1 MDYDRNYV
9 YINFRTAAMSYTE
22 PITVPEFPKSED
34 ISNIREKTMDL
45 PVSVLQALGGSAA
58 DISLRAVSQA
68 SEQDRLRMVLLS
80 DEQGNLQAICRQND
94 LIDLEQLNK
103 LLGRDLRLMK
113 RREQVRVRERA
124 GLKELPALPSLTG
137 WPTVIDRE
145 VDQLSAVAL
154 ELGEQ
159 NLAMVM
165 PAGDFRNLTA
175 QADRGSFT
183 IDPDSIL
190 VNLDDHGKDRDQ
202 FHFALKKFTG
212 LRIQQRLE
220 DTLELPP
227 LPETAQRIIHLRVN
241 PNAVMGDLVDIV
253 ESDPSL
259 AAQVVSW
266 ASSSFYAAAGQV
278 RSVHDAVSRVL
289 GFDLVMN
296 LAMGLSLGRALKQPA
311 DHPEGYVDYWQQ
323 AIWQAQSAGILASMM
338 RRGERPL
345 FGLAYLS
352 GLLHNF
358 GYLVLAQVFPP
369 HFKLVCRSLEVNPQ
383 IDSSVT
389 EHYLLGITRE
399 QIAAQLMDNWGMP
412 DEVTLAIRYQKNPGY
427 DGPHRVYARLL
438 WLGRQLL
445 TARGVALGAGGPIRQ
460 EVFDELGLNRE
471 QVEEQFDELVRS
483 KDSIMAMAGMMNP

>member
-1 MDYDRNYV
+1 M
-9 YINFRTAAMSYTE
+9 E
-22 PITVPEFPKSED
+22 
-34 ISNIREKTMDL
+34 L
-45 PVSVLQALGGSAA
+45 PVAVQQALGESASGVA
-58 DISLRAVSQA
+58 LRDARQIAVN
-68 SEQDRLRMVLLS
+68 ELLRMVLLN
-80 DEQGNLQAICRQND
+80 DGEGNLQAICRKD
-94 LIDLEQLNK
+94 ELIDLSLLNK
-103 LLGRDLRLMK
+103 HLGRDLQLMK

-124 GLKELPALPSLTG
+124 GLSELPALPSLTG
-137 WPTVIDRE
+137 WPTV
-145 VDQLSAVAL
+145 VDSQVDDLPAVAI
-154 ELGEQ
+154 ELGDQ

-165 PAGDFRNLTA
+165 PAEDFRGLTA
-175 QADRGSFT
+175 EADRVAFAV
-183 IDPDSIL
+183 DPASIA
-190 VNLDDHGKDRDQ
+190 VNLSDHGKDRDQ
-202 FHFALKKFTG
+202 FNTAIKKFTG

-296 LAMGLSLGRALKQPA
+296 LAMGLSLGRALKKPQ
-311 DHPEGYVDYWQQ
+311 DHPDGYVDYWQQ

-338 RRGERPL
+338 PRGERPM
-345 FGLAYLS
+345 FGLAYLA

-358 GYLVLAQVFPP
+358 GHLVLAQVFPP

-399 QIAAQLMDNWGMP
+399 QIASQLMENWGMP

-427 DGPHRVYARLL
+427 NGDHCVYAKLL

-445 TARGVALGAGGPIRQ
+445 TARGIALGAGEDVSQ
-460 EVFDELGLNRE
+460 SFYDELGLDRE
-471 QVEEQFDELVRS
+471 KVEEQFDQLVES
-483 KDSIMAMAGMMNP
+483 KDSIMAMAGMMNQ

>member
-1 MDYDRNYV
+1 M
-9 YINFRTAAMSYTE
+9 E
-22 PITVPEFPKSED
+22 
-34 ISNIREKTMDL
+34 L
-45 PVSVLQALGGSAA
+45 PVVVRQALGETAGEV
-58 DISLRAVSQA
+58 SLRDVSQA
-68 SEQDRLRMVLLS
+68 RNDQLLRMVLLS
-80 DEQGNLQAICRQND
+80 DEQGNLQAVCRQDD
-94 LIDLEQLNK
+94 LLDINALNQQ
-103 LLGRDLRLMK
+103 LGRDLQVMK
-113 RREQVRVRERA
+113 RRDQVRAQERA
-124 GLKELPALPSLTG
+124 GLAELPALPSLTG
-137 WPTVIDRE
+137 WPSV
-145 VDQLSAVAL
+145 VDERVDSLQAVAL
-154 ELGEQ
+154 SLGAQ

-165 PAGDFRNLTA
+165 PAADFRALTA
-175 QADRGSFT
+175 NAERAAFAVVPET
-183 IDPDSIL
+183 IG
-190 VNLDDHGKDRDQ
+190 VNLDRPERDRDQ
-202 FHFALKKFTG
+202 LHSAIKKFTG

-278 RSVHDAVSRVL
+278 KSVHDAVSRVL

-296 LAMGLSLGRALKQPA
+296 LAMGLALGRALKQPQ

-338 RRGERPL
+338 PRTERPA
-345 FGLAYLS
+345 FGLAYLA

-369 HFKLVCRSLEVNPQ
+369 HFTLVCRSLEVNPGM
-383 IDSSVT
+383 DSSVT

-399 QIAAQLMDNWGMP
+399 QIAAELMQNWGMP

-427 DGPHRVYARLL
+427 DGPHSVYGKLL

-445 TARGVALGAGGPIRQ
+445 ATRGVAIGAGE
-460 EVFDELGLNRE
+460 EVSPAFYASLGLDKTR
-471 QVEEQFDELVRS
+471 VEEQFDELVNN
-483 KDSIMAMAGMMNP
+483 KASIMAMAGMMTS

>member
-1 MDYDRNYV
+1 M
-9 YINFRTAAMSYTE
+9 E
-22 PITVPEFPKSED
+22 
-34 ISNIREKTMDL
+34 L
-45 PVSVLQALGGSAA
+45 PVAVQQALGETAA
-58 DISLRAVSQA
+58 GVSLRDA
-68 SEQDRLRMVLLS
+68 STASRRELLRMALLT
-80 DEQGNLQAICRQND
+80 DEQGNLQVICRKDD

-103 LLGRDLRLMK
+103 ELGRDLRLMK
-113 RREQVRVRERA
+113 RREQLRVRERA
-124 GLKELPALPSLTG
+124 GLKALPALPSLTG
-137 WPTVIDRE
+137 WPTL
-145 VDQLSAVAL
+145 VDPRVDELSAVAL

-165 PAGDFRNLTA
+165 PAEDFQALTA
-175 QADRGSFT
+175 NADRHGLAVALE
-183 IDPDSIL
+183 SIS
-190 VNLDDHGKDRDQ
+190 VNYDDQDRDRDQ
-202 FHFALKKFTG
+202 FHSAIKKFTG

-278 RSVHDAVSRVL
+278 KSVHDAVSRVL

-296 LAMGLSLGRALKQPA
+296 LAMGLSLGRALTQPQ

-338 RRGERPL
+338 PRGERPV
-345 FGLAYLS
+345 FGLAYLG

-358 GYLVLAQVFPP
+358 GHLVLAQVFPP
-369 HFKLVCRSLEVNPQ
+369 HFKLVCRSLEVNPD

-389 EHYLLGITRE
+389 EQYLLGITRE
-399 QIAAQLMDNWGMP
+399 QIASQLMENWGMP
-412 DEVTLAIRYQKNPGY
+412 EEVTLAIRYQKNPSY
-427 DGPHRVYARLL
+427 QGPHSVYARLL

-445 TARGVALGAGGPIRQ
+445 TARGVALGAGE
-460 EVFDELGLNRE
+460 EVSQSIYDELGLDRE
-471 QVEEQFDELVRS
+471 QVEAQFDDLVNN
-483 KDSIMAMAGMMNP
+483 KDSVMAMAGMMSQ

>member
-1 MDYDRNYV
+1 M
-9 YINFRTAAMSYTE
+9 E
-22 PITVPEFPKSED
+22 
-34 ISNIREKTMDL
+34 L
-45 PVSVLQALGGSAA
+45 PVAVQQALGETAA
-58 DISLRAVSQA
+58 GVSLRDVSTA
-68 SEQDRLRMVLLS
+68 SRKELLRMVLLT
-80 DEQGNLQAICRQND
+80 DEQGNLQVICRKDD
-94 LIDLEQLNK
+94 LIDLEQMNK
-103 LLGRDLRLMK
+103 ELGRDLRLMK

-124 GLKELPALPSLTG
+124 GLKALPALPSLTG
-137 WPTVIDRE
+137 WPTLVDER

-165 PAGDFRNLTA
+165 PAEDFQALTA
-175 QADRGSFT
+175 NADRHYLAVALE
-183 IDPDSIL
+183 SIS
-190 VNLDDHGKDRDQ
+190 VNYDDHDRDRDQ
-202 FHFALKKFTG
+202 FHSAIKKFTG

-266 ASSSFYAAAGQV
+266 ASSSFYAAAGRV
-278 RSVHDAVSRVL
+278 KSVHDAVSRVL

-296 LAMGLSLGRALKQPA
+296 LAMGLSLGRALKQPQ

-338 RRGERPL
+338 PRGERPV
-345 FGLAYLS
+345 FGLAYLG

-358 GYLVLAQVFPP
+358 GHLVLAQVFPP
-369 HFKLVCRSLEVNPQ
+369 HFKLVCRSLEVNPD

-399 QIAAQLMDNWGMP
+399 QIAAQLMENWGMP
-412 DEVTLAIRYQKNPGY
+412 DEVTLAIRYQKNRFYSGSNS
-427 DGPHRVYARLL
+427 VYARLL

-445 TARGVALGAGGPIRQ
+445 TARGVALGAGEEVDQ
-460 EVFDELGLNRE
+460 AVFDELGLDRG
-471 QVEEQFDELVRS
+471 QVEEQFDELVHN
-483 KDSIMAMAGMMNP
+483 KDSVMAMAGMMSQ

>member
-1 MDYDRNYV
+1 M
-9 YINFRTAAMSYTE
+9 E
-22 PITVPEFPKSED
+22 
-34 ISNIREKTMDL
+34 L
-45 PVSVLQALGGSAA
+45 PVAVQQALGDSVSGV
-58 DISLRAVSQA
+58 SLRSACQA
-68 SEQDRLRMVLLS
+68 DKDQLLRMALLS
-80 DEQGNLQAICRQND
+80 DGSGNLQVICRKDD
-94 LIDLEQLNK
+94 LIDLEELNK
-103 LLGRDLRLMK
+103 RLGRDFRVMK
-113 RREQVRVRERA
+113 RREQVRVHERA
-124 GLKELPALPSLTG
+124 GLTTLPALPSLTG
-137 WPTVIDRE
+137 WPTV
-145 VDQLSAVAL
+145 VDSRVDALPAVAL
-154 ELGEQ
+154 ELEEQ
-159 NLAMVM
+159 NLAMVV
-165 PAGDFRNLTA
+165 PANEFQALTSG
-175 QADRGSFT
+175 ADRLDFAV
-183 IDPDSIL
+183 DPESIA
-190 VNLDDHGKDRDQ
+190 VNLDDHGRDRDQ
-202 FHFALKKFTG
+202 LQCAIKKFTG

-296 LAMGLSLGRALKQPA
+296 LAMGLSLGRALKKPQ

-338 RRGERPL
+338 PRGERPL
-345 FGLAYLS
+345 LGLAYLG

-358 GYLVLAQVFPP
+358 GHLVLAQVFPP
-369 HFKLVCRSLEVNPQ
+369 HFKLVCRSLEVNPE

-399 QIAAQLMDNWGMP
+399 QIAAQLMENWGMP
-412 DEVTLAIRYQKNPGY
+412 DEVIMAIRYQKNRAY
-427 DGPHRVYARLL
+427 NGPYSVYAKLL

-445 TARGVALGAGGPIRQ
+445 TARGVALGAGESVSQ
-460 EVFDELGLNRE
+460 AVYDELGLDRE
-471 QVEEQFDELVRS
+471 QVEAQFDELVKS
-483 KDSIMAMAGMMNP
+483 KSSIMTMAGMMGH